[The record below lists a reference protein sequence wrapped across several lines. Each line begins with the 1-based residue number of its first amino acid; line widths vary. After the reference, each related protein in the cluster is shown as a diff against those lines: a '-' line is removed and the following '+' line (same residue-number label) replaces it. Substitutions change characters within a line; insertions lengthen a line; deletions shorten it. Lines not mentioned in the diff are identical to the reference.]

1 MPERGTCLLFPQNAT
16 QTLGWPRGLGE
27 AKMRISTLIDV
38 VLCLFDFASSFNPIP
53 WGWPVLLSKRHL
65 YCHCLTFLFKLRF
78 KEALRALFFYCLGR
92 TLTQCVL
99 FVCVLGSNHEGK
111 NSIVGRRTKDN
122 FSTAKRD
129 RALVHNVKKG
139 IICNVPFTVKLPRLT
154 APDTFF
160 ERTKTCTD
168 PPFVYTGR
176 AELCNFLNGSVQ
188 VFFWPDR
195 VKIFT
200 GTVPLVRTRVNR
212 TETEF
217 ARLCWR
223 VALVKNS
230 SVRKFVGTLVN
241 GVFKSRGITCCYS
254 KSKWWHGI

>member
-1 MPERGTCLLFPQNAT
+1 MGGAKCAFLHWSMLFCGFLILLHLLP
-16 QTLGWPRGLGE
+16 
-27 AKMRISTLIDV
+27 
-38 VLCLFDFASSFNPIP
+38 PIP

-78 KEALRALFFYCLGR
+78 KEAVRALFFYCLGR

-99 FVCVLGSNHEGK
+99 FVCVLGANHEGK
-111 NSIVGRRTKDN
+111 NSIIGRRTKDN

-139 IICNVPFTVKLPRLT
+139 IICNVPFKVKLPRLT
-154 APDTFF
+154 GPDTFF

-188 VFFWPDR
+188 IFFCLIRSKFLP
-195 VKIFT
+195 
-200 GTVPLVRTRVNR
+200 VR
-212 TETEF
+212 F
-217 ARLCWR
+217 HLYA
-223 VALVKNS
+223 NS
-230 SVRKFVGTLVN
+230 SKHLRSALHSLRGKSLEALTKKKFTTDTGKNL
-241 GVFKSRGITCCYS
+241 YALA
-254 KSKWWHGI
+254 

>member
-1 MPERGTCLLFPQNAT
+1 MPERGTCLFFPQNAT
-16 QTLGWPRGLGE
+16 QSLGWPRGLGG

-38 VLCLFDFASSFNPIP
+38 VLCLFGFASSFTLN
-53 WGWPVLLSKRHL
+53 SYL
-65 YCHCLTFLFKLRF
+65 YCHCLTFLFKLRS

-99 FVCVLGSNHEGK
+99 FVCVLGANHEGK

-139 IICNVPFTVKLPRLT
+139 IICNVPFKVKLPRWT
-154 APDTFF
+154 GPGTFF

-168 PPFVYTGR
+168 LPFVHTGR

-188 VFFWPDR
+188 VFFGLIGS
-195 VKIFT
+195 KF
-200 GTVPLVRTRVNR
+200 LAVR
-212 TETEF
+212 F
-217 ARLCWR
+217 HLY
-223 VALVKNS
+223 ALA
-230 SVRKFVGTLVN
+230 
-241 GVFKSRGITCCYS
+241 
-254 KSKWWHGI
+254 

>member
-1 MPERGTCLLFPQNAT
+1 MLFCAFSILLHLLT
-16 QTLGWPRGLGE
+16 
-27 AKMRISTLIDV
+27 
-38 VLCLFDFASSFNPIP
+38 PIP

-188 VFFWPDR
+188 VFFGLIES
-195 VKIFT
+195 KFL
-200 GTVPLVRTRVNR
+200 LVR
-212 TETEF
+212 F
-217 ARLCWR
+217 HLY
-223 VALVKNS
+223 ALA
-230 SVRKFVGTLVN
+230 
-241 GVFKSRGITCCYS
+241 
-254 KSKWWHGI
+254 